1 MEIWVHHGC
10 LNLSGWLMDG
20 SWWLIIVNG
29 WLPDARSW
37 WWDKTHT
44 GRGTAQLRIQRPAKK
59 MLPDRRG
66 KAKWKG
72 LPPKKKNSRFLLET
86 LWWILGW
93 QSHVCFWN
101 HLVSGFLSKISKKKQ
116 DVPASRR
123 SYHPSDVSEFLHG
136 CQMMFDISFNSYE
149 QTYWQ
154 IMINGEM
161 ETRPAVLVR
170 LEFTIYLSLQY
181 PGAHLEDDVVSFFG
195 SQFPC
200 DICV

>member
-1 MEIWVHHGC
+1 MVDNSQWMVTGC
-10 LNLSGWLMDG
+10 SVLMMRQN
-20 SWWLIIVNG
+20 SH
-29 WLPDARSW
+29 RSR
-37 WWDKTHT
+37 H
-44 GRGTAQLRIQRPAKK
+44 RPAPHPTSCKEDATWSPRQSQ
-59 MLPDRRG
+59 M
-66 KAKWKG
+66 KG
-72 LPPKKKNSRFLLET
+72 VAPEKKNSRFLLET